1 MARNGAGTYVLPAGN
16 PVVTGTTISST
27 WANNT
32 LNDLGTAITQSIAY
46 DGQTT
51 PVANLPMGSFAHTG
65 VADAVARTMY
75 ASAGQV
81 QDSAF
86 TFLTSPSGT
95 NTITATASLGMS
107 AYVTGQRFFFVASG
121 TNTGA
126 TTLNINAIGAKNITK
141 NGTTALSAGDIQ
153 IGAVAQVVYDGT
165 EFQLLNPYL
174 NVNTLVTSWSGGST
188 GLKTYT
194 TPTKA
199 VTISFASP
207 AVFTVSSGDLPA
219 NTTQIELFTTGTLPT
234 GLSTNTTYYVVNSS
248 GTTFNVSLTSG
259 GAAINT
265 TAAGSGTHTFG
276 LLGSTGNLVLDGTLA
291 VANGGTGTN
300 TFLLNNLFLGNG
312 TSGLKPVYAG
322 ATGNVLT
329 SQTVSTVNAGSFNT
343 STQYTLSSIG
353 TTDWTAIGLTA
364 NGSVTGSIGGASVT
378 GSIATTGGGTL
389 TVTAVGSGT
398 LCIGQTISGTGV
410 TAGTTI
416 TGYGTGTGGTGTYTV
431 SVSQTVASTTITGS
445 ANVLTVTAVGSG
457 TLAVGTYI
465 SGSGITAGSNI
476 TFLGTGTGGTGTYA
490 LSANQTVSSTT
501 ITLQPSVGTVFIP
514 TGAGSGTG
522 VATTNIWASAA
533 PATVTGGL
541 TLLGTIATTSGTSAS
556 ITGLN
561 LTSYKQLQCVFSGVI
576 NSASSVSGYFTLNGN
591 QLCTTTTYDAASPG
605 SSYLTIDLTT
615 GYFTSLVGRKTST
628 SGLGVFVNTSG
639 LTTSSTSI
647 TFTAAGTSP
656 AFNGGS
662 ILVYGVK

>member
-51 PVANLPMGSFAHTG
+51 PVTNLPMGNFAHTG

-174 NVNTLVTSWSGGST
+174 NVNTLVTSWSGGTT

-194 TPTKA
+194 TPTKS

-219 NTTQIELFTTGTLPT
+219 NNTQIELFTTGILPT
-234 GLSTNTTYYVVNSS
+234 GLSVNTTYYVVNSS
-248 GTTFNVSLTSG
+248 STTFNVSLTSG

-265 TAAGSGTHTFG
+265 TATGSGTHTFG
-276 LLGSTGNLVLDGTLA
+276 ILGYTGNLVLDGTLA

-300 TFLLNNLFLGNG
+300 TFLLNNLLLGNG

-329 SQTVSTVNAGSFNT
+329 SQTVSTVNAGSFAT
-343 STQYTLSSIG
+343 GTQYTISTIG
-353 TTDWTAIGLTA
+353 STDWTLIGATSA
-364 NGSVTGSIGGASVT
+364 GSVTGSI
-378 GSIATTGGGTL
+378 
-389 TVTAVGSGT
+389 
-398 LCIGQTISGTGV
+398 
-410 TAGTTI
+410 
-416 TGYGTGTGGTGTYTV
+416 
-431 SVSQTVASTTITGS
+431 STTT
-445 ANVLTVTAVGSG
+445 LTVTAVGSG

-465 SGSGITAGSNI
+465 SGTSVTPGTYITA
-476 TFLGTGTGGTGTYA
+476 LGTGTGGTGTYTV
-490 LSANQTVSSTT
+490 SSSQTVASTT
-501 ITLQPSVGTVFIP
+501 ITLQPSVGTVFTA
-514 TGAGSGTG
+514 TGAGTGTG

-533 PATVTGGL
+533 PTPSTGGM
-541 TLLGTIATTSGTSAS
+541 TLLGTITTTSGTSQSLTGLTLTGYKQIQCQLNGAS
-556 ITGLN
+556 I
-561 LTSYKQLQCVFSGVI
+561 SSSGSIQI
-576 NSASSVSGYFTLNGN
+576 NAKAI
-591 QLCTTTTYDAASPG
+591 TTNSISNIYG
-605 SSYLTIDLTT
+605 MVLIDLTT
-615 GYFTSLVGRKTST
+615 GYFSANTGDLGGTGTSST
-628 SGLGVFVNTSG
+628 FVNSSG
-639 LTTSSTSI
+639 LTTASTSI
-647 TFTAAGTSP
+647 TFTASAGT
-656 AFNGGS
+656 FDNGS

>member
-51 PVANLPMGSFAHTG
+51 PVANLPMGNYAHTG

-75 ASAGQV
+75 ASASQV

-95 NTITATASLGMS
+95 NTVTATASLGMS
-107 AYVTGQRFFFVASG
+107 SYVTGQRFFFVASG

-126 TTLNINAIGAKNITK
+126 TTLNINSIGAKNITK

-153 IGAVAQVVYDGT
+153 SGAVVQVVYDGT

-174 NVNTLVTSWSGGST
+174 NVNTLVTSWGGGTT

-207 AVFTVSSGDLPA
+207 AVFTVASGDLPA

-234 GLSTNTTYYVVNSS
+234 GLSTNTTYYVVNAS

-265 TAAGSGTHTFG
+265 TATGSGTHTFG
-276 LLGSTGNLVLDGTLA
+276 LIGSTGNLVLDGTLA

-300 TFLLNNLFLGNG
+300 SFQLNNLFLGNG
-312 TSGLKPVYAG
+312 TSGLKPVPAG

-329 SQTVSTVNAGSFNT
+329 SQTVSTVSAGSFAVG
-343 STQYTLSSIG
+343 TQYTISTIG
-353 TTDWTAIGLTA
+353 STDWTAIGATSA
-364 NGSVTGSIGGASVT
+364 GSVT
-378 GSIATTGGGTL
+378 GSIATTT
-389 TVTAVGSGT
+389 
-398 LCIGQTISGTGV
+398 
-410 TAGTTI
+410 
-416 TGYGTGTGGTGTYTV
+416 
-431 SVSQTVASTTITGS
+431 
-445 ANVLTVTAVGSG
+445 LTVTAVGSG

-465 SGSGITAGSNI
+465 SGTGVTAGTYITA
-476 TFLGTGTGGTGTYA
+476 LGTGTGGTGTYTV
-490 LSANQTVSSTT
+490 SASQTVASTT
-501 ITLQPSVGTVFIP
+501 ITLQPSVGTIFTA
-514 TGAGSGTG
+514 TGVGTGTG
-522 VATTNIWASAA
+522 VATTNIWASA
-533 PATVTGGL
+533 TLVTGGL
-541 TLLGTIATTSGTSAS
+541 TVLGTIVTTSGTSAS
-556 ITGLN
+556 LTGLN
-561 LTSYKQLQCVFSGVI
+561 LTGYKQIQCQFNGASGSSTGSQITI
-576 NSASSVSGYFTLNGN
+576 NSLFITNSSNGN
-591 QLCTTTTYDAASPG
+591 NYGTML
-605 SSYLTIDLTT
+605 IDLTT
-615 GYFTSLVGRKTST
+615 GYFTATTALVAGS
-628 SGLGVFVNTSG
+628 SGIYVGNSG

-647 TFTAAGTSP
+647 TFGMSSGN
-656 AFNGGS
+656 FDNGS